1 MNDLMTLTSPAGK
14 KCFFFS
20 LHKKTFSMASLEHL
34 LEHVVTDGAESI
46 FDALR
51 KKSYWNAGDSN
62 NCKSNMFYCVT
73 HSEMDCLG
81 RFKAALGE
89 TTSEEE
95 LANLTETFIARPT
108 MKDVLTG
115 FEDDDVKRRKETGIQ
130 NVYAKIEKIDTDYS
144 QSIAKHSNKK
154 HFIQHVLMGMQARN
168 EFVGLAYGRMYEKD
182 EPHENRIEFFK
193 KLDCTR
199 AIDRYSLVGTY
210 ERLCYMMQ
218 NYNKW
223 LSARMT
229 LFLSL
234 LDGREAE
241 VYLNYAPLGRRS
253 FDSGPEW
260 ISFHRLLADVGETW
274 SGPRGQNQS
283 RSVYRI
289 ADLANDHLRFYP
301 PYNEGGVFPE
311 MLFPMTI
318 KFNVQVKVDA
328 IPQEST
334 LVIANL
340 FKENFVKVFSEYEEY
355 EYKAFAHTTVSVSL
369 GISKLIFTIS
379 FGVEDVPLLGRDSE
393 EKNDPLRTKIN
404 EALNQMANLD
414 RGNFTAFERKGGTR
428 DAAEKFW
435 AESYEYGGLAWVLQP
450 LVDLQIDDD
459 DIADKTMDLPYKLPY
474 LTDRSS
480 KEILNIEKAA
490 TNMLKNAQDFI
501 GKTIYPGYSNNQGA
515 VIKVGDNRY
524 VAMSHSYRD
533 TSGWLHDVG
542 GKESDVNA
550 RGTLKSLQA
559 ALNNKAGVSGARG
572 GGGGSKRSGP
582 APEMAASA
590 SGKRA
595 RSKKTDVLDVDQ
607 DQSGKVCGTFEDKN
621 QALLVMKGASGKS
634 KLNNVENRIRF
645 LFKDANGSLMHRVPV
660 PTYMNEKFTRSF
672 ASSFAFAALL
682 MREFDIHAAIMQNP
696 NLLNVVSVDD
706 LKDPEYWIEQYKE
719 VCDLLKTKGIDVQIC
734 VNYGTGRDKKVRKQI
749 LYPRKVN
756 EGAKVFSF
764 FMINSRGSSL
774 IYEPLIPE
782 TELRKFDDSLLR
794 PLTITDN
801 QVQEYK
807 KGGFSEMAIRLAI
820 IGENKGKRD
829 RLLSK
834 LHYHYNSPIVV
845 NYKEYYPTSAKEN
858 GNDDNDDNNPF
869 AYRGDDSYQS
879 D

>member
-20 LHKKTFSMASLEHL
+20 LHKKTFSMASLEQ
-34 LEHVVTDGAESI
+34 VRTDGAESI
-46 FDALR
+46 FDALL

-81 RFKAALGE
+81 SFKAALGE

-130 NVYAKIEKIDTDYS
+130 NVYVKIDKIDTDYS
-144 QSIAKHSNKK
+144 QSIAKHSKKK

-168 EFVGLAYGRMYEKD
+168 EFLRLAYGRMYEKD

-199 AIDRYSLVGTY
+199 AIDRYRLVGTY

-253 FDSGPEW
+253 FDDSGPEW

-289 ADLANDHLRFYP
+289 ADLANEYLRFNP
-301 PYNEGGVFPE
+301 SYNEGGVFPE

-334 LVIANL
+334 LVMANL

-355 EYKAFAHTTVSVSL
+355 EHKAFAHTTVSVSL

-414 RGNFTAFERKGGTR
+414 RGNFTTFERKGGTR

-435 AESYEYGGLAWVLQP
+435 TESYEYGGLASVLQP
-450 LVDLQIDDD
+450 LVDLRIDDGE
-459 DIADKTMDLPYKLPY
+459 IADKTMKLPNKLPY

-524 VAMSHSYRD
+524 VAMAHSYHD

-550 RGTLKSLQA
+550 RGTLKSVQA

-582 APEMAASA
+582 PTASA

-595 RSKKTDVLDVDQ
+595 KKTDVLDVDQ

-621 QALLVMKGASGKS
+621 QALLVMKGDSGKS
-634 KLNNVENRIRF
+634 KLNNVDNRIRF

-660 PTYMNEKFTRSF
+660 PTLKNDKFTRSF

-682 MREFDIHAAIMQNP
+682 MREFDIHAAIMKKP
-696 NLLNVVSVDD
+696 ELLKVVEVAS
-706 LKDPEYWIEQYKE
+706 LKDPQYWIDQYKE
-719 VCDLLKTKGIDVQIC
+719 VCDLLQTEGIDVQIC
-734 VNYGTGRDKKVRKQI
+734 VNYGIGRDKQERKQI
-749 LYPRKVN
+749 LYPREVN

-764 FMINSRGSSL
+764 FLISSRNSSF

-782 TELRKFDDSLLR
+782 TELGKFNLLLR
-794 PLTITDN
+794 TLTGKEKDN
-801 QVQEYK
+801 RAQEYK
-807 KGGFSEMAIRLAI
+807 ERGFSEMAILLAI
-820 IGENKGKRD
+820 IGENKEKRERFLRNLD
-829 RLLSK
+829 YPYDS
-834 LHYHYNSPIVV
+834 SVDV
-845 NYKEYYPTSAKEN
+845 DYKTYYPTSKDN
-858 GNDDNDDNNPF
+858 DNDDDNDDNTPF
-869 AYRGDDSYQS
+869 PYIGDFSYMDHAGS
-879 D
+879 VD